1 MSKELIVSVNGRE
14 KKIAII
20 ENGKVTEFYIERG
33 EDGQGIVGNIYKGR
47 VMRVLPGMQ
56 SAFVDIGLERDAFL
70 YVSDFFDEEE
80 EFERIVVDKKKTEG
94 ADDAAAARAAA
105 EKIERSRLER
115 ERQME
120 TAQERAQPS
129 LGEGDEDEDEEAE
142 GAQAEL
148 GASQTA
154 NEPAAAFIEEE
165 DEVTAEPARRGR
177 RDRKQR
183 GDGGGRGSFGREGSG
198 REGSGREIGAA
209 ASAGGGN
216 ASPATSFSED
226 VQARLSAREERE
238 EFDTPFVV
246 ADSSFERVIDDEAAV
261 ANGEMFKDARLQ
273 ERLTDQIHAIEF
285 DMETTA
291 EAEVGSLLASEN
303 FSAGSAFQRI
313 ADDDDDTD
321 APRAVE
327 AVQPAVAAS
336 VSAFIDDTRE
346 DSALTETQAQ
356 SFERVSDDGEAAAE
370 GVPPTTGDEAATT
383 ARGKASKSRRGS
395 SKGRKAAT
403 AASDETTGEA
413 EADATA
419 TAETATTETAT
430 TEAASS
436 KKGGRSRATKEA
448 ASKKSPAKGKA
459 AAKGAQSRRGKAKSG
474 EAAADATTEGNA
486 PDDAA
491 AEAIGGSEAL
501 PDSEAGIK
509 SRRVRDEFARRGG
522 RRRNRRP
529 GGKPDENGGEEDRSN
544 GHAEEIVEPVAT
556 EATEAAAV
564 VEDIQEA
571 QPQPRAEAQPE
582 PRAEARPDARPDT
595 RPDSRGRQPRGGR
608 NDRND
613 RGERGGRSDRGGAER
628 TERTEGGGR
637 TEGSSEGVAG
647 RSGSSEGVAG
657 RSGGGGR
664 GDGRSDG
671 GSGGRSSGGGGG
683 RDRRERHTP
692 LITDLLREGQEILV
706 QIAKEPI
713 AAKGARITS
722 HIALP
727 GRFLVY
733 MPTVE
738 HVGVSRKIES
748 DSERVRLRKLIKD
761 IRETEDVPS
770 GGFIVRTAGIGIS
783 EQDLRDDARYL
794 VRTWLDIRRMAEKQK
809 AATLT
814 HKDLDLVQRILR
826 DQLSDDFAA
835 IRVDSEEEYQN
846 IVEFINRI
854 QPRLVKRVK
863 LYTRDEPILEAFGV
877 QAEIDKAIK
886 PRVWL
891 KSGGYLVINQTE
903 ALVAIDV
910 NTGKFVGRG
919 GTRLE
924 DTITRTNLEAAEEI
938 ARQIRL
944 RDLGGIIV
952 LDLIDMEDRR
962 NRNRVMGALQD
973 ALRDDKSPTKVLSF
987 NDFGLVIMTRKRV
1000 KQSLE
1005 RTLCSP
1011 CQYCQGA
1018 GLVKSAQTICYEILD
1033 EARRL
1038 SRGMNGDGIKQ
1049 TTLRINPEVARAL
1062 RSTENDVLAE
1072 IEAYLGAVDI
1082 TSDERVHQEQ
1092 FDFAFV

>member
-120 TAQERAQPS
+120 TAQERAQPTVI
-129 LGEGDEDEDEEAE
+129 GDEDEEDDEETE
-142 GAQAEL
+142 GATPQQQQPVAAQAADERATA
-148 GASQTA
+148 ASAQS
-154 NEPAAAFIEEE
+154 NE
-165 DEVTAEPARRGR
+165 DEGVAETGRRGR
-177 RDRKQR
+177 GRDRKRR
-183 GDGGGRGSFGREGSG
+183 GGGGGRDSSERESSG
-198 REGSGREIGAA
+198 REMGAA
-209 ASAGGGN
+209 ASAGGSGGSSSS
-216 ASPATSFSED
+216 APTTSFSED
-226 VQARLSAREERE
+226 VQARLSAREE
-238 EFDTPFVV
+238 FDTPFVV
-246 ADSSFERVIDDEAAV
+246 ADNSFERVVDDEAA

-285 DMETTA
+285 DMETTE
-291 EAEVGSLLASEN
+291 EAEVGSLLSSQN
-303 FSAGSAFQRI
+303 ISGGSFQRI
-313 ADDDDDTD
+313 ADDDDEPE

-327 AVQPAVAAS
+327 AVQTAVAAS
-336 VSAFIDDTRE
+336 VSAFIDEAGD
-346 DSALTETQAQ
+346 DSVLSVTQAQ
-356 SFERVSDDGEAAAE
+356 SFERVSDDGETNAGA
-370 GVPPTTGDEAATT
+370 GTSSGTTDDEAATP
-383 ARGKASKSRRGS
+383 ARGKASSKSRRGGS
-395 SKGRKAAT
+395 SKGKKTAAAT
-403 AASDETTGEA
+403 GDETTG
-413 EADATA
+413 DASDDA
-419 TAETATTETAT
+419 STATTE
-430 TEAASS
+430 EAAP
-436 KKGGRSRATKEA
+436 KKGGRARATKEA
-448 ASKKSPAKGKA
+448 ASKKSSTKGKA
-459 AAKGAQSRRGKAKSG
+459 TAATKGGSTRRGKAKSG
-474 EAAADATTEGNA
+474 EAAGDATAEGNA
-486 PDDAA
+486 ADDAA
-491 AEAIGGSEAL
+491 AADLSGDQTL
-501 PDSEAGIK
+501 PDGAASVK

-529 GGKPDENGGEEDRSN
+529 GGKPGEEGAEEDRSN
-544 GHAEEIVEPVAT
+544 GQAEEVT
-556 EATEAAAV
+556 GS
-564 VEDIQEA
+564 
-571 QPQPRAEAQPE
+571 AEAVEIEAVESGAEIEEYQIAPPEPREEVHAPARPESRPE
-582 PRAEARPDARPDT
+582 PRAESRPDARPE
-595 RPDSRGRQPRGGR
+595 PRGRQPRGGE
-608 NDRND
+608 RND
-613 RGERGGRSDRGGAER
+613 RGERGGRGGRGGSDRGER
-628 TERTEGGGR
+628 TDAPRGDGRSDGGSAGR
-637 TEGSSEGVAG
+637 SDGGSSEGVAG
-647 RSGSSEGVAG
+647 RSGSG
-657 RSGGGGR
+657 SG
-664 GDGRSDG
+664 
-671 GSGGRSSGGGGG
+671 GGRSSGGG

-761 IRETEDVPS
+761 IRETEEVPS

-794 VRTWLDIRRMAEKQK
+794 VRTWLDIRRTAEKQK
-809 AATLT
+809 APTLT

-835 IRVDSEEEYQN
+835 IRVDSEEEYEQ

-863 LYTRDEPILEAFGV
+863 LYTREEPILEAFGV

-1011 CQYCQGA
+1011 CAYCQGA
-1018 GLVKSAQTICYEILD
+1018 GLVKSAQTVCYEILD

-1038 SRGMNGDGIKQ
+1038 SRGMNGDKIKQ

-1072 IEAYLGAVDI
+1072 IEDYLGAVDI